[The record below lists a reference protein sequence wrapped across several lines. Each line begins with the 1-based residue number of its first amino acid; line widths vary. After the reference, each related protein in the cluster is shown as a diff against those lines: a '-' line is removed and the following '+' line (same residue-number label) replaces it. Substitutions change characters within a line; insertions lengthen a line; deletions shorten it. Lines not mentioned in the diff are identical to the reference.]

1 MLKLELELF
10 IEKMSDLFSE
20 YHNQMDEMILE
31 KRINN
36 KEYKIYFNKY
46 LLYNKLNDKL
56 ENTKKKYNKDKNII
70 INIRE
75 QNDKNVETNFNE
87 LDIFKIIFPDLI
99 GKNNEDKKKQ
109 LKNILSI
116 ILKNK
121 ENKELLKEKYDK
133 YEKFVF
139 DYS

>member
-1 MLKLELELF
+1 MNFKLF
-10 IEKMSDLFSE
+10 
-20 YHNQMDEMILE
+20 Y
-31 KRINN
+31 
-36 KEYKIYFNKY
+36 IYFNKY

-70 INIRE
+70 IDIRE

-87 LDIFKIIFPDLI
+87 LDIFKIIFPGLI
-99 GKNNEDKKKQ
+99 NKGSADKKIQ

-116 ILKNK
+116 ILKK
-121 ENKELLKEKYDK
+121 EENKELIKEKYDK
-133 YEKFVF
+133 YEKFLF